1 MKPGVSLLFSM
12 LVGGSILALVLA
24 LVGIPDILATLSS
37 MDLKFLVAM
46 FLIALLG
53 RFLIA
58 YRWSCILE
66 AMGHHVPLL
75 NLLWYYFTGFTFGYV
90 LPSAQMGGEPV
101 RAALLKRH
109 DVPIAIALS
118 SVVIDAS
125 LGFTTTLVLG
135 SAGLVIMLLTVSLS
149 LKLRALLLLVAAL
162 LAALLVVYYSRILSG
177 KPVFAPLFRFLGFG
191 RRIYLLRKI
200 AQMEEKVIT
209 FFHDKR
215 NALAEVMLLSAVG
228 MAALF
233 MEMWLALAVI
243 GHQATML
250 EIVAV
255 LTGLSLAYLVPIP
268 GSMGV
273 QEAAQATAAAA
284 MKVASSVGVALSIVL
299 RIRDVAWVLIGAL
312 FLALHGPRTARRLIS
327 EYAQDQRV
335 LGAEMEQHLGGA
347 RVSPPHKE

>member
-233 MEMWLALAVI
+233 ME
-243 GHQATML
+243 
-250 EIVAV
+250 IVAV

>member
-1 MKPGVSLLFSM
+1 
-12 LVGGSILALVLA
+12 
-24 LVGIPDILATLSS
+24 

-75 NLLWYYFTGFTFGYV
+75 NLLWYYFTGFAFGYV

-109 DVPIAIALS
+109 DVPIATALS

-125 LGFTTTLVLG
+125 LGFTTPLVLG

-149 LKLRALLLLVAAL
+149 LKLRALL
-162 LAALLVVYYSRILSG
+162 LLVVYYSRILSG

-228 MAALF
+228 MAAL
-233 MEMWLALAVI
+233 
-243 GHQATML
+243 
-250 EIVAV
+250 
-255 LTGLSLAYLVPIP
+255 
-268 GSMGV
+268 
-273 QEAAQATAAAA
+273 
-284 MKVASSVGVALSIVL
+284 SVGVWRAL
-299 RIRDVAWVLIGAL
+299 
-312 FLALHGPRTARRLIS
+312 P
-327 EYAQDQRV
+327 
-335 LGAEMEQHLGGA
+335 
-347 RVSPPHKE
+347 